1 MGPPNRWVMLS
12 LGMLAQGACYLPTG
26 ALILL
31 VPVLRA
37 QGFGL
42 GDVGLLLGAPSAGM
56 VLALIAWGWSADRYG
71 ERLTMTVG
79 LVCATATLT
88 AAAYATGLAALG
100 LTLTLAGAACAS
112 GNAASGRVV
121 LGWFPPERRGFAMG
135 VRQTALPVSGALAG
149 LGTPLIAQAY
159 GVRGVLLAC
168 AGICLVAA
176 GTVGVFVVDPP
187 RPTRAIAAAA
197 ASPYRTAALWRIHG
211 ASLLLVVPQYTTS
224 VFAVA
229 YLVGERG
236 WSELAAGRA
245 AAVAYLL
252 GGAGRLVC
260 GRWSDAVASRLR
272 PMRQLA
278 VVNAAVVLLV
288 ATATQAGSGLTAP
301 LLVLAVAVS
310 MSGNGLAYTAVAEH
324 AGPVWAGRALG
335 TQNTVQNI
343 GAALTPAALGLL
355 IAPAGYG
362 TAFALAGVLAL
373 LAAPLTPSN
382 EVG

>member
-1 MGPPNRWVMLS
+1 MGAPNRWLMLG

-31 VPVLRA
+31 VPALRA
-37 QGFGL
+37 QGYGL

-56 VLALIAWGWSADRYG
+56 VLALIAWGWCADRYG
-71 ERLTMTVG
+71 ERLTMTAG
-79 LVCATATLT
+79 LACATLT
-88 AAAYATGLAALG
+88 LTLAAYATGLAALG
-100 LTLTLAGAACAS
+100 AALTLAGAACAS

-121 LGWFPPERRGFAMG
+121 LGWFPPQRRGFAMG
-135 VRQTALPVSGALAG
+135 LRQTALPVSGALAG
-149 LGTPLIAQAY
+149 LGTPLVAQAH
-159 GVRGVLLAC
+159 GVRGVLLVC
-168 AGICLVAA
+168 AAVCLVSAVA
-176 GTVGVFVVDPP
+176 VGVFVVDPP
-187 RPTRAIAAAA
+187 RPEPAVVAAAG
-197 ASPYRTAALWRIHG
+197 SPYRTAGLWRIHG
-211 ASLLLVVPQYTTS
+211 ASLLLVVPQFTTS

-236 WSELAAGRA
+236 WSESAAGRA
-245 AAVAYLL
+245 AAAAYLL

-288 ATATQAGSGLTAP
+288 AGATQAGSGLTAP

-310 MSGNGLAYTAVAEH
+310 MSGNGLSYTAVAEH

-335 TQNTVQNI
+335 TQNTVQNV

-362 TAFALAGVLAL
+362 AAFALAGALAL
-373 LAAPLTPSN
+373 LAAPLTPA
-382 EVG
+382 EPG